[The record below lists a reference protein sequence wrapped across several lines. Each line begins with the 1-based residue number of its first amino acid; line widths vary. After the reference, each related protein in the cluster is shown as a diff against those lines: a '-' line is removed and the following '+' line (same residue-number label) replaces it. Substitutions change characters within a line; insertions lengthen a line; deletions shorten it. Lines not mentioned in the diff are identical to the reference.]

1 MHNVNLGTI
10 MKRFLLPSLAV
21 VLTSACTVIEEP
33 GHVLLTGANTK
44 VQPVVIKQ
52 IIVQPV
58 YQPYGRNA
66 NMAQSVLT
74 KEQYNNM
81 FRSPY
86 TYPYRR
92 DVSTSSK

>member
-1 MHNVNLGTI
+1 

-52 IIVQPV
+52 AIVQPV
-58 YQPYGRNA
+58 YQPNGYNA

-74 KEQYNNM
+74 KEQYNNI

-92 DVSTSSK
+92 DISTSDK

>member
-1 MHNVNLGTI
+1 
-10 MKRFLLPSLAV
+10 MKRFLLPLFSV

-33 GHVLLTGANTK
+33 NHVLLTGANTN
-44 VQPVVIKQ
+44 VQPIIIKQ
-52 IIVQPV
+52 VIVQPI
-58 YQPYGRNA
+58 YQPNGYNA

-74 KEQYNNM
+74 KEQYNNI

>member
-1 MHNVNLGTI
+1 

-52 IIVQPV
+52 VIVQPI
-58 YQPYGRNA
+58 YQPNGHNA

-74 KEQYNNM
+74 KEQYNNI

-92 DVSTSSK
+92 NVSTGSK

>member
-1 MHNVNLGTI
+1 MN

-33 GHVLLTGANTK
+33 SHVLLTGANTK

-58 YQPYGRNA
+58 YQPNGRNS
-66 NMAQSVLT
+66 NMAQSMLT
-74 KEQYNNM
+74 KEQYNNI

-92 DVSTSSK
+92 DVSASGK

>member
-1 MHNVNLGTI
+1 
-10 MKRFLLPSLAV
+10 MKRFLLPSLVV

-52 IIVQPV
+52 VIIQPV
-58 YQPYGRNA
+58 YQSNGHNA

-74 KEQYNNM
+74 KEQYNNI

-86 TYPYRR
+86 TYPYPR
-92 DVSTSSK
+92 DVSASGK

>member
-1 MHNVNLGTI
+1 MHSANLGTN

-21 VLTSACTVIEEP
+21 VLTSACTVIKEP
-33 GHVLLTGANTK
+33 DHVLLTGSNTK

-58 YQPYGRNA
+58 YQPNGHNA
-66 NMAQSVLT
+66 DMAQSMQT
-74 KEQYNNM
+74 KEQYHNI

-92 DVSTSSK
+92 DVSASGK

>member
-1 MHNVNLGTI
+1 

-33 GHVLLTGANTK
+33 SHVLLAGANTK

-52 IIVQPV
+52 VIVQPI
-58 YQPYGRNA
+58 YQPNGYNA
-66 NMAQSVLT
+66 GMAQSMLT
-74 KEQYNNM
+74 KEQYNNI

-92 DVSTSSK
+92 NISGSDK

>member
-1 MHNVNLGTI
+1 

-58 YQPYGRNA
+58 YQPNGYNGYNA

-74 KEQYNNM
+74 KEQYNNI

-92 DVSTSSK
+92 DISASSK

>member
-1 MHNVNLGTI
+1 

-33 GHVLLTGANTK
+33 DHVLLTGANTK

-58 YQPYGRNA
+58 YQPNNRNA
-66 NMAQSVLT
+66 NMAQSMQT
-74 KEQYNNM
+74 KEQYNNI

-92 DVSTSSK
+92 DISAGSK

>member
-1 MHNVNLGTI
+1 

-33 GHVLLTGANTK
+33 SHVLLTGANTK

-58 YQPYGRNA
+58 YQPNGRNS
-66 NMAQSVLT
+66 NMAQSMLT
-74 KEQYNNM
+74 KEQYNNI

-92 DVSTSSK
+92 DVSASGK

>member
-1 MHNVNLGTI
+1 

-33 GHVLLTGANTK
+33 DHVLLTGSNTK

-58 YQPYGRNA
+58 YQPNGHNA
-66 NMAQSVLT
+66 DMAQSMQT
-74 KEQYNNM
+74 KEQYNNI

-92 DVSTSSK
+92 DVSASGK